1 MTVRQ
6 NKRELNVKASKN
18 QQKMQNAQ
26 MQNAQMQNAP
36 MQNAPM
42 QNAPTRRSQK
52 KKSQNKKSQNKKS
65 QNKKSQNKKSQNNK
79 SQNKKSQNKKS
90 QNKRR
95 SLRQQRNSKQKKRVT
110 KQKRRQRGGYLEYSE
125 LPKML
130 NPEGKLIWDVESTKD
145 YGIRGGTYQGSF
157 LEGAEVGSS
166 PESKL
171 STDKSVVEGRDAN
184 MDKSTTVSERVAAEK
199 AAKAAL
205 DQRVEARAT
214 AVADNMVAEKA
225 RIGKLISD
233 DREYHDGLLSQAAND
248 YSSLTDA
255 DKARVVELA
264 NNTNRHTALDTA
276 AAGEDGDADAK
287 AWATGAKSPQNFT
300 PP

>member
-26 MQNAQMQNAP
+26 

-65 QNKKSQNKKSQNNK
+65 QNK
-79 SQNKKSQNKKS
+79 
-90 QNKRR
+90 RR
-95 SLRQQRNSKQKKRVT
+95 SLRQNRTQQRKQRQNRTQQRKQRQNRNSKQKKRVT

-130 NPEGKLIWDVESTKD
+130 NPNGELIWDVESTKD

-166 PESKL
+166 AASKL
-171 STDKSVVEGRDAN
+171 STDESVVEGRDAN
-184 MDKSTTVSERVAAEK
+184 MDKSTTVSERVSAEK
-199 AAKAAL
+199 AAKAVV
-205 DQRVEARAT
+205 DQRVEARA
-214 AVADNMVAEKA
+214 AVVAANMVEEKA
-225 RIGKLISD
+225 IIGKLISD
-233 DREYHDGLLSQAAND
+233 DREYHDGLLSQAVND
-248 YSSLTDA
+248 YSLLTDA
-255 DKARVVELA
+255 EKTRMVELA
-264 NNTNRHTALDTA
+264 DNTNRHTALDTA